1 MLSPLCRSATLHGT
15 RLPPGLRLLQAVS
28 DGGAAAWFKSATGIK
43 ELYHVQMPT
52 GGVNWTASTQPSSSL
67 QHEATLRP
75 GHSPRPVASK
85 GTLPPCARIVALN
98 LETTTIGKP
107 NPTPSVHS
115 EQTPSVQ
122 PRLTPPNLDPDEQAN
137 LQPTKQAVCVASLL
151 DYQAGTKDS
160 VPIMETISSK
170 RIVKDGVPV
179 TEMIPSKRIIIAV
192 RSIEPIIG
200 CQTIS
205 VASELE
211 LLQVLDLCLRTADP
225 DILVGH
231 NILQFNI
238 PVLRASVRRL
248 GANFTMALGR
258 ADSDQF
264 VPGRQVANTVCMAR
278 ANRGSDLI
286 RWNDRCRLADLATNL
301 LGDAKVD
308 MPDDWL
314 QHRWTTMPSHLKQDT
329 LLYCLHMSRRPHTQ
343 TGFCREV
350 RSTGEPSHG
359 KAQRVSRR
367 FRRKQLVAH

>member
-1 MLSPLCRSATLHGT
+1 MSKCRQEGSTGLPQHSRRPVCST
-15 RLPPGLRLLQAVS
+15 RQPSGRPSHLLQTS
-28 DGGAAAWFKSATGIK
+28 LWC
-43 ELYHVQMPT
+43 PT
-52 GGVNWTASTQPSSSL
+52 NLASRYS
-67 QHEATLRP
+67 

-258 ADSDQF
+258 AGEPFWLSC
-264 VPGRQVANTVCMAR
+264 P
-278 ANRGSDLI
+278 RGS
-286 RWNDRCRLADLATNL
+286 
-301 LGDAKVD
+301 
-308 MPDDWL
+308 
-314 QHRWTTMPSHLKQDT
+314 
-329 LLYCLHMSRRPHTQ
+329 
-343 TGFCREV
+343 
-350 RSTGEPSHG
+350 
-359 KAQRVSRR
+359 
-367 FRRKQLVAH
+367 